1 MPATATTATAAKT
14 EATTKVVEKDKKK
27 AQHGGGGMEHAGPGP
42 VIAGALTAVVLAGG
56 LKGFYD
62 ILAAQYQ

>member
-1 MPATATTATAAKT
+1 
-14 EATTKVVEKDKKK
+14 
-27 AQHGGGGMEHAGPGP
+27 MEHAGPGP

>member
-1 MPATATTATAAKT
+1 MPATATTKT
-14 EATTKVVEKDKKK
+14 EKDKTKT
-27 AQHGGGGMEHAGPGP
+27 QHGGGGMEHSGPGP

-62 ILAAQYQ
+62 IIAAQYQ